1 MDRNVEYILEVARC
15 GGITRAAENLFIT
28 PSALSKYVIALEDQL
43 QVKLFHRIGKSF
55 VPTKAGEYYIR
66 RCMEIEQIYQ
76 EMGQE
81 MESIACISRRILRL
95 GVQPNLA
102 ERVLRFV
109 LPKLQERLPG
119 IRISM
124 HETRG
129 ESLISMLKDQ
139 NLDVVIAIVGEK
151 EKSLDY
157 QMVSLC
163 ENVMAVG
170 YGHPLRQ
177 KARTKDGFRYP
188 WIPLELCSSEP
199 NVMLMPGSSYRRFAD
214 SLYASYGLTPNV
226 AYQFEA
232 TRTGLVCVA
241 HNGYLSKMW
250 KCTFCFSCGTI
261 WLLIKRNRYIR
272 NEACTEEKPYV
283 TFRNYSDHSAVYHFR
298 IYFRQDPIFHYF

>member
-81 MESIACISRRILRL
+81 MESIACISRGILRL

-102 ERVLRFV
+102 ESVLRFV

-129 ESLISMLKDQ
+129 DSLISMLKDQ

-157 QMVSLC
+157 QTVSLC

-170 YGHPLRQ
+170 SGSSIASESPDKR
-177 KARTKDGFRYP
+177 
-188 WIPLELCSSEP
+188 WIPLSMDSVGTVQQRAQCHADARIFLSEICRQP
-199 NVMLMPGSSYRRFAD
+199 VCLLWSDAERR
-214 SLYASYGLTPNV
+214 
-226 AYQFEA
+226 
-232 TRTGLVCVA
+232 
-241 HNGYLSKMW
+241 LS
-250 KCTFCFSCGTI
+250 
-261 WLLIKRNRYIR
+261 
-272 NEACTEEKPYV
+272 V
-283 TFRNYSDHSAVYHFR
+283 
-298 IYFRQDPIFHYF
+298 

>member
-1 MDRNVEYILEVARC
+1 M
-15 GGITRAAENLFIT
+15 
-28 PSALSKYVIALEDQL
+28 
-43 QVKLFHRIGKSF
+43 
-55 VPTKAGEYYIR
+55 
-66 RCMEIEQIYQ
+66 
-76 EMGQE
+76 
-81 MESIACISRRILRL
+81 
-95 GVQPNLA
+95 
-102 ERVLRFV
+102 
-109 LPKLQERLPG
+109 
-119 IRISM
+119 
-124 HETRG
+124 
-129 ESLISMLKDQ
+129 ISMLKDL

-241 HNGYLSKMW
+241 HNGAVMLTNDHMISNSFQEDLVVPLSVGETPTYREL
-250 KCTFCFSCGTI
+250 CVITS
-261 WLLIKRNRYIR
+261 RYSQMNVETDTLSR
-272 NEACTEEKPYV
+272 LVKECLG
-283 TFRNYSDHSAVYHFR
+283 
-298 IYFRQDPIFHYF
+298 